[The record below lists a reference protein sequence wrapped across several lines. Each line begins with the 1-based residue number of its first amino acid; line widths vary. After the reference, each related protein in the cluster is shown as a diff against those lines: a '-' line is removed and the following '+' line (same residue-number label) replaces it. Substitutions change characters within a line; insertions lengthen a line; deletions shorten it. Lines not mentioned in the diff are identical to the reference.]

1 MALLEAGTAV
11 TVNGLKAR
19 PDLNGKTANIVA
31 YVPER
36 ERYHLTMDEGEQE
49 ELYLKPANVEAI
61 SGGDEAPVVEAPA
74 PEAPVETPAAPVD
87 EPAAAAA
94 PPPEPAVPELMEPGT
109 VVEVNGL
116 KARPDLNGKHG
127 TVVALSLIHI

>member
-61 SGGDEAPVVEAPA
+61 SGGDEEPVVEAPA
-74 PEAPVETPAAPVD
+74 PEAPVETPAAPV
-87 EPAAAAA
+87 ETPRLRLPHLLN
-94 PPPEPAVPELMEPGT
+94 PPF
-109 VVEVNGL
+109 
-116 KARPDLNGKHG
+116 
-127 TVVALSLIHI
+127 LSSWSQGPWSR